1 MNANPGILGRI
12 AALSVVAVVVLAC
25 SAAASP
31 SPPPAAS
38 QPAAASGAAPATA
51 AMGAF
56 HDVDGTA
63 SGTAALKVLDDGS
76 YAVVFEDFAIDSADH
91 TTVVL
96 VPADD
101 VTSSSAVDMDTYV
114 DLGAL
119 KGTSGMQDYPLP
131 AAADAMGL
139 HTVVLWDTEMMHAVA
154 AAPLN

>member
-1 MNANPGILGRI
+1 MMDRTIRTLRRV
-12 AALSVVAVVVLAC
+12 AASSVVAVFVLAC
-25 SAAASP
+25 STAGSP
-31 SPPPAAS
+31 TAPPAAEP
-38 QPAAASGAAPATA
+38 PATSGAGPTTA
-51 AMGAF
+51 SMGAF

-91 TTVVL
+91 TNVVL

-101 VTSSSAVDMDTYV
+101 VTASSAVDMATYV
-114 DLGAL
+114 DLGPL

-131 AAADAMGL
+131 STADAMGL

-154 AAPLN
+154 AAPLQ